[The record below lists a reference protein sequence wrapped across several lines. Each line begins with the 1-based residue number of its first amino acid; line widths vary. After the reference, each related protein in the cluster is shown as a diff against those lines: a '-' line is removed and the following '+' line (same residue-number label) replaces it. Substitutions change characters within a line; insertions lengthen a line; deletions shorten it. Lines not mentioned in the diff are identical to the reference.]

1 MSRFS
6 AAKAAVD
13 LPDARR
19 LARGR
24 AEAARGIVDGE
35 AGGDKDRDLLAID
48 IVIIIDN
55 EAVVKQAASHGG
67 RSFMAAIELRN
78 IRKDYGSVTVIH
90 SVSLQIGSG
99 EFVVLVGPSGCGKST
114 LLRMLAGLEEITD
127 GDLLIGEKPVG
138 HLPPA
143 ERNVAM
149 VFQDYALYPH
159 MSVGEN
165 MAFGLKM
172 RNAAQRDIDDRVGN
186 AAAILK
192 IEPYLDR
199 RPGQLSGGQ
208 RQRVAMGRAIVR
220 DPDAFLFD
228 EPLSNLDAAL
238 RVEMRLEIAKL
249 HRRIKATTVYVTHDQ
264 VEAMTLADR
273 IVVMNGGN
281 VEQVGAPLDLY
292 HAPASLFVAQFIGS
306 PTMNVVACDVVSA
319 EGNAIELDLPAGR
332 AAIPRSGG
340 EAIGGSVMLGIRP
353 EDLSTCSQDEAW
365 FSGTL
370 GVVER
375 LGGQTFGY
383 LDIGR
388 DKMVTVELPRDS
400 RAEVGEEMSVRGN
413 AGHAHLFDAGSGKR
427 LGRTAAS

>member
-1 MSRFS
+1 
-6 AAKAAVD
+6 
-13 LPDARR
+13 
-19 LARGR
+19 
-24 AEAARGIVDGE
+24 
-35 AGGDKDRDLLAID
+35 
-48 IVIIIDN
+48 
-55 EAVVKQAASHGG
+55 
-67 RSFMAAIELRN
+67 MAAIELRN
-78 IRKDYGSVTVIH
+78 IRKDYGSITVIREI
-90 SVSLQIGSG
+90 SLAIESG

-127 GDLLIGEKPVG
+127 GELFIGGRPVG

-159 MSVGEN
+159 MSVSEN
-165 MAFGLKM
+165 MGFGLKM
-172 RNAAQRDIDDRVGN
+172 RDTAQREIDERVANAAS
-186 AAAILK
+186 ILK

-249 HRRIKATTVYVTHDQ
+249 HGRIKATTVYVTHDQ

-281 VEQVGAPLDLY
+281 VEQVGQPLELY
-292 HAPASLFVAQFIGS
+292 HSPATLFVAQFIGS
-306 PTMNVVACDVVSA
+306 PTMNVVECEVVA
-319 EGNAIELDLPAGR
+319 NRPDAVEVALPSGRVAMPFAGKER
-332 AAIPRSGG
+332 PQHG
-340 EAIGGSVMLGIRP
+340 VTLGIRP
-353 EDLSTCSQDEAW
+353 EDLSSTSEGDSW

-370 GVVER
+370 SVVER

-388 DKMVTVELPRDS
+388 DKMITVELPRDS
-400 RAEVGEEMSVRGN
+400 RARVGDRLSVASKAAN
-413 AGHAHLFDAGSGKR
+413 AHLFDTETGRR
-427 LGRTAAS
+427 LDTTPEASSATARVA